1 MNPPK
6 KTRVNDPTD
15 DSWRGRGPPFSTSP
29 VSLAEIDEA
38 NQPVGWRARGPGPA
52 MGGIASLPKI
62 REITWNN
69 MDSNRFVSKTNGEIH
84 VSTLWRFQYNNN
96 NININNLLFQIYIYI
111 INRLATFW
119 PYNSMDKCFKCTCH
133 YGSKETTFLPRQFF
147 SNRYCSWIGKINQ
160 PVETIIHHGGMTIQF
175 GITLGVISFFST

>member
-1 MNPPK
+1 LGLVHQWFQWDFGRVHPPITSITKWDVFRMNPPK

-111 INRLATFW
+111 
-119 PYNSMDKCFKCTCH
+119 
-133 YGSKETTFLPRQFF
+133 
-147 SNRYCSWIGKINQ
+147 
-160 PVETIIHHGGMTIQF
+160 
-175 GITLGVISFFST
+175 